1 MTDRDGSGG
10 YGSRSA
16 PVEHDFALTSWRRY
30 WQLVHASDRTIRSP
44 IDVFVDRLVSRA
56 RGRWLDAGCGR
67 RSLPE
72 WRSHELRHVVDR
84 GAILFGC
91 DADLFAL
98 TERHDP
104 GPVCGATLEQLPFR
118 DGSFD
123 LVSANMVFE
132 HLVKPEAT
140 VRELARVTRPGGRVL
155 VHTVNG
161 LHYVAWMARLTP
173 FRFHQWI
180 VERIERR
187 AGKDVYPTQYRANTV
202 GRLRALFEANGCRFV
217 DGGLLDGIP
226 LYLPYRGLFGLA
238 IRMGLLERRVARLPA
253 LRNLLRPNL
262 LMEFERISAGTRRGT
277 RAAVRPRPD
286 SPSFRSAGGSPSPPG
301 HRPGR
306 PGN

>member
-1 MTDRDGSGG
+1 VSHE
-10 YGSRSA
+10 SA
-16 PVEHDFALTSWRRY
+16 STSWRRY
-30 WQLVHASDRTIRSP
+30 WRLIHASDRTIRSP

-72 WRSHELRHVVDR
+72 WRGDDLRHLVE
-84 GAILFGC
+84 GGTAIFGC
-91 DADLFAL
+91 DADLLAL

-104 GPVCGATLEQLPFR
+104 GPVCGATLEELPFR

-132 HLVKPEAT
+132 HLVEPEAT
-140 VRELARVTRPGGRVL
+140 VRDLVRVTKPGGRIL

-161 LHYVAWMARLTP
+161 LHYASWMARLTP

-202 GRLRALFEANGCRFV
+202 SRLRGLFEDSGCRFV
-217 DGGLLDGIP
+217 DGGLVDGIP
-226 LYLPYRGLFGLA
+226 LYLPYRGLFSIA
-238 IRMGLLERRVARLPA
+238 IRVGLLERRLGRLPG

-262 LMEFERISAGTRRGT
+262 LMEFERVSSEGRGDAG
-277 RAAVRPRPD
+277 AAASVAAR
-286 SPSFRSAGGSPSPPG
+286 
-301 HRPGR
+301 
-306 PGN
+306 